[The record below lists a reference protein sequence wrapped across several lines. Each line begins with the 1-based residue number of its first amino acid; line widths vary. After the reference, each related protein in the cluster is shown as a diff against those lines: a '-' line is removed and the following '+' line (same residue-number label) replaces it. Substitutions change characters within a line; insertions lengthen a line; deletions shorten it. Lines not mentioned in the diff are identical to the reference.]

1 MLTQALITVSTCGRA
16 LHGESQPC
24 FLRNCSVRTNMVQYL
39 FPEGQG
45 KKTPKSPSC
54 PTLGFS
60 FFFFFYCACVVIHSP
75 TPHWAVEGFPCCT
88 WHTRRCW
95 GSWEGQW
102 LGRGSNCIWRLY
114 RHLQKRPS
122 FLWSVPI
129 KTQKAAVIS
138 FSRGVPLRRMGENLS
153 LKMVKHGVSLPLVQP
168 WALNWTGWPPEPSP
182 KASLSV
188 SPRWL
193 LRKVKDW
200 KLQLQLRI
208 VFGSR
213 IIWTTQFLFWACV
226 KCCTWERLVW
236 PLLVPRS
243 ILCLI

>member
-1 MLTQALITVSTCGRA
+1 MLRELGGAMAGEGIQ
-16 LHGESQPC
+16 LH
-24 FLRNCSVRTNMVQYL
+24 L
-39 FPEGQG
+39 
-45 KKTPKSPSC
+45 
-54 PTLGFS
+54 
-60 FFFFFYCACVVIHSP
+60 
-75 TPHWAVEGFPCCT
+75 
-88 WHTRRCW
+88 
-95 GSWEGQW
+95 
-102 LGRGSNCIWRLY
+102 RLY
-114 RHLQKRPS
+114 RHLQKRQS

-129 KTQKAAVIS
+129 ETQKAAVVS
-138 FSRGVPLRRMGENLS
+138 FSRGVPLRRMRENLS

-168 WALNWTGWPPEPSP
+168 WALDWTDWPPEPSP
-182 KASLSV
+182 KTSLSV

-213 IIWTTQFLFWACV
+213 IIWTTQFLFWVCV
-226 KCCTWERLVW
+226 KCRTWERLVW